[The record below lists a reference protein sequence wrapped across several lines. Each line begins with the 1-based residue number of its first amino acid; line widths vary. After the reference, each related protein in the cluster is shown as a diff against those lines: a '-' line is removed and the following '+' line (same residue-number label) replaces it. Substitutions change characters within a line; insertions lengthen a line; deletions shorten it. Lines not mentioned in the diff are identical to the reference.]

1 MWKCEALGRLLPGR
15 RWEAGAPTVGT
26 APTPS
31 GAELRLSRG
40 EAGGLAPPPLHAWP
54 PETAPPLEKALAP
67 GWLLCTIKRYTTKAG

>member
-1 MWKCEALGRLLPGR
+1 M
-15 RWEAGAPTVGT
+15 GT

-54 PETAPPLEKALAP
+54 PETVPPLEKDLAP
-67 GWLLCTIKRYTTKAG
+67 GWLLCTIKRYTTKAGCMLKTHTTNKKNPLQVHT